1 MSERNVE
8 VKNRLLNAAIEE
20 FAEKGY
26 KAASTNIITRRANVS
41 KGLLFHYFKNKE
53 GLYIACYEHV
63 LKWSQTQFEDFAEKA
78 KDLDLFEFLR
88 EWGLRKIQLAI
99 EKPVYAKFLLTVTNS
114 PVKLR
119 QKIIAMIKETLL
131 NSFHVLSEK
140 IDSIELRQ
148 GLSKEDATMFV
159 MIFFDGMT
167 EFYLNQYQDRTIQLP
182 EELDEIKKQMDK
194 LIDVLKFGLL
204 RR

>member
-1 MSERNVE
+1 MSERSTE
-8 VKNRLLNAAIEE
+8 VRNEILNAAIEE
-20 FAEKGY
+20 FAENGY
-26 KAASTNIITRRANVS
+26 EAASTNTITRRAGVS

-78 KDLDLFEFLR
+78 KRLDFFEFLR

-99 EKPVYAKFLLTVTNS
+99 EKPVYAKFLLTVTNL
-114 PVKLR
+114 PAKLR
-119 QKIIAMIKETLL
+119 QKIVAMIKETLL
-131 NSFHVLSEK
+131 SSFHVISQK

-159 MIFFDGMT
+159 TIFFDGMA
-167 EFYLNQYQDRTIQLP
+167 EFYLNQYRDRAIQLP
-182 EELDEIKKQMDK
+182 EELDEIKKQMDR

-204 RR
+204 ER